1 MNKYFNMTD
10 KVYDVTEK
18 YPELIDL
25 FASKGFENLRNDF
38 MRKTI
43 GKTISVE
50 LALKSKH
57 IDTESF
63 EKEMLAIIEDKE
75 RAKDFSTGLEAVKVH
90 SEDALYSV
98 SGVLPCPI
106 KMQIIE
112 KMNSF
117 VSAQD
122 YKVNLDLQA
131 ATMGLGDIK
140 TVIENSKSVDELDD
154 VYMSAGFELFF
165 DKKLM
170 GRYMEDGSFSDIT
183 GVEHINEVF
192 ENDYI
197 DLRDP
202 KKRYT
207 IIGVVPA
214 IFMVNKEVL
223 GDREYPR
230 SWEDLLKPEFE
241 NSVSLPVR
249 DLDLFNAIMLGM
261 NSMYG
266 REGVEK
272 LGKAL
277 LSSMHPAQMV
287 KNTNKSGG
295 VAVTIMP
302 YFFTWMAKEGG
313 PLELVWPKEGAIISP
328 IFLLTKT
335 KSKDKIKPLVDF
347 IFSSEMGE
355 VLAGEGKFPTTVRG
369 IDNKLSKDQKFV
381 WAGWDYLHNN
391 DIGEEL
397 KELEKIFFAAQGGK

>member
-1 MNKYFNMTD
+1 MNTYFSIKD

-25 FASKGFENLRNDF
+25 FVARGFEPLKNEA
-38 MRKTI
+38 MRKSI

-50 LALKSKH
+50 LALRSKK
-57 IDTESF
+57 IDVESF
-63 EKEMLAIIEDKE
+63 EREMIECIED
-75 RAKDFSTGLEAVKVH
+75 RNRSKDFSTGLEAVKVKN
-90 SEDALYSV
+90 EAADYAV

-112 KMNSF
+112 KLEGF
-117 VSAQD
+117 VKSQD
-122 YKVNLDLQA
+122 YKIDLDLQA
-131 ATMGLGDIK
+131 ASMGLDAIK
-140 TVIENSKSVDELDD
+140 EIIKNSESADELSDI
-154 VYMSAGFELFF
+154 YMSAGFDLFF
-165 DKKLM
+165 DKKLI
-170 GRYMEDGSFSDIT
+170 GRYMDEGSFSDIT
-183 GVEHINEVF
+183 DVEHINEAF

-214 IFMVNKEVL
+214 IFMVNKELL

-230 SWEDLLKPEFE
+230 SWEDILKPKFE
-241 NSVSLPVR
+241 DSVSLPVR
-249 DLDLFNAIMLGM
+249 DLDLFNAILLGM
-261 NSMYG
+261 NAMYG
-266 REGVEK
+266 KEGVAK

-287 KNTNKSGG
+287 KNTNKTTGA
-295 VAVTIMP
+295 AVSIMP

-313 PLELVWPKEGAIISP
+313 PLEIVWPKEGAIVSP

-335 KSKDKIKPLVDF
+335 SSKDKIKPLVDF
-347 IFSSEMGE
+347 IFSEDMGQ

-369 IDNKLSKDQKFV
+369 IDNRLDKEQRFV
-381 WAGWDYLHNN
+381 WAGWDYLHSH
-391 DIGEEL
+391 DIGEVL
-397 KELEKIFFAAQGGK
+397 KELEHIFFNAEEGN